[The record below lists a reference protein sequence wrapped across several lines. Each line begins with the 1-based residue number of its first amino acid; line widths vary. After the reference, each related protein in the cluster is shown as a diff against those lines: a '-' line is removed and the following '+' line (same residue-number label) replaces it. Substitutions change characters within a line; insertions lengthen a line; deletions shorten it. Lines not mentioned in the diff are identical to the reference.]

1 MNFPHQGTAK
11 YVELELKK
19 KKWIFEKLVGFSLTS
34 ISVIRYW
41 RGTQQM
47 QKQKQFGT

>member
-19 KKWIFEKLVGFSLTS
+19 KIEYLRNWLVL
-34 ISVIRYW
+34 V
-41 RGTQQM
+41 
-47 QKQKQFGT
+47 